1 MKDKI
6 TTAVTFA
13 VAIYCLLLIGM
24 ITNSVYTIKED
35 VKEIKRTVNY
45 FKQ

>member
-13 VAIYCLLLIGM
+13 VAIYCLLLSLQ
-24 ITNSVYTIKED
+24 ITNSVHTIKED
-35 VKEIKRTVNY
+35 VKEIKRTLEY